1 MISISA
7 LTHVSHISY
16 FIFHSIINLFRWLL
30 SHQGKQLRRVV
41 LCVVAMRK
49 ALLHAINTDA
59 AGDSDEWRAVATQ
72 LKVRG

>member
-1 MISISA
+1 M
-7 LTHVSHISY
+7 
-16 FIFHSIINLFRWLL
+16 
-30 SHQGKQLRRVV
+30 V

-72 LKVRG
+72 LKVRGYGEGCRGGDYIGGGICMGSIYTMRSVI